1 MTASLPPEGNP
12 IGGLVRRTG
21 NTYHPWGD
29 SMRSSRTTARTR
41 AAAGAAL
48 LTAALVLTGCG
59 AGGVDTAGDAKRDLS
74 AAGPADAKGDTA
86 AQGAADGYAGSGA
99 EKAPSAP
106 SKAPA
111 QQHVIRTASLSV
123 EVGDVTKAL
132 VTARDVTA
140 GAGGHVENEST
151 ERLDDGYVTSRIV
164 LRVPQER
171 YDSVLTELAGT
182 GKLLAR
188 KADAKDVTEQV
199 VDVESRI
206 ATQRAS
212 VARVRALMERAEKLT
227 DVVTLEGELSR
238 RQADLESLLAQQSSL
253 RDKTSLATITLE
265 LSQKEKPRAEE
276 NEEEGRP
283 GFGDALSGGWNA
295 LVGAVSWAVVV
306 LAALAPWLAVA
317 LIAYLVWRHVVR
329 PRRAKRTDAHPAAPP
344 EAPPAVPAARRNA
357 AGASVPPE
365 TPDAPGTGD

>member
-1 MTASLPPEGNP
+1 
-12 IGGLVRRTG
+12 
-21 NTYHPWGD
+21 
-29 SMRSSRTTARTR
+29 MRSSHTTARTR
-41 AAAGAAL
+41 AAAGAVL

-59 AGGVDTAGDAKRDLS
+59 AGGTDMAGDSKRDLS
-74 AAGPADAKGDTA
+74 AAAPADAK
-86 AQGAADGYAGSGA
+86 GAADGYAGSGA

-111 QQHVIRTASLSV
+111 QQQHVIRTASLSV
-123 EVGDVTKAL
+123 EVVDVTKAL
-132 VTARDVTA
+132 ATAREVTA
-140 GAGGHVENEST
+140 GAGGHVENETT
-151 ERLDDGYVTSRIV
+151 ERIDDGYVTSRIV

-171 YDSVLTELAGT
+171 YDSVLTELTGT

-212 VARVRALMERAEKLT
+212 VARVRALMERAERLT

-253 RDKTSLATITLE
+253 KDRTSLATITLE
-265 LSQKEKPRAEE
+265 LSQKEKPPAEKP
-276 NEEEGRP
+276 EEESRP

-295 LVGAVSWAVVV
+295 LVAAVSWAVVV

-317 LIAYLVWRHVVR
+317 LIVYLVWRHVVR
-329 PRRAKRTDAHPAAPP
+329 PRRAGRTAAGPAALP
-344 EAPPAVPAARRNA
+344 ETPPAVPAARRNA
-357 AGASVPPE
+357 AGAPVPPE
-365 TPDAPGTGD
+365 TPDTPSTGE

>member
-1 MTASLPPEGNP
+1 
-12 IGGLVRRTG
+12 
-21 NTYHPWGD
+21 
-29 SMRSSRTTARTR
+29 MRSSRTTARTR

-59 AGGVDTAGDAKRDLS
+59 AGGTAGDSKRDLS
-74 AAGPADAKGDTA
+74 AEAPADAKGA
-86 AQGAADGYAGSGA
+86 AERGAADGYAGSGGEQA
-99 EKAPSAP
+99 SAAPSAAP
-106 SKAPA
+106 SKAAA

-140 GAGGHVENEST
+140 GAGGRVENEST
-151 ERLDDGYVTSRIV
+151 ERLDDGYVTSRVV

-212 VARVRALMERAEKLT
+212 VARVRTLMERAEKLT

-253 RDKTSLATITLE
+253 RDRTSLATITLE
-265 LSQKEKPRAEE
+265 LSQKEKPRAEDDE
-276 NEEEGRP
+276 DDGRP

-317 LIAYLVWRHVVR
+317 LIGYLVWRRVVR
-329 PRRAKRTDAHPAAPP
+329 PRRAGRANALPTAPP
-344 EAPPAVPAARRNA
+344 EPPAAVPAARRNA
-357 AGASVPPE
+357 AGAPVPPE
-365 TPDAPGTGD
+365 TPGE

>member
-1 MTASLPPEGNP
+1 
-12 IGGLVRRTG
+12 
-21 NTYHPWGD
+21 
-29 SMRSSRTTARTR
+29 MRSSRTTARTR
-41 AAAGAAL
+41 AVAGAAL

-59 AGGVDTAGDAKRDLS
+59 AGGTAGDSKRDLS
-74 AAGPADAKGDTA
+74 AEAPADAKGA
-86 AQGAADGYAGSGA
+86 AERGAADGYAGSGGEQA
-99 EKAPSAP
+99 SAAPSAAP
-106 SKAPA
+106 SKAAA

-140 GAGGHVENEST
+140 GAGGRVENEST
-151 ERLDDGYVTSRIV
+151 ERLDDGYVTSRVV

-171 YDSVLTELAGT
+171 YDSVLTALAGT

-253 RDKTSLATITLE
+253 RDRTSLATITLE

-276 NEEEGRP
+276 DEDDGRP

-295 LVGAVSWAVVV
+295 LVGAVSWALVV

-317 LIAYLVWRHVVR
+317 LIGYLVWRRVVR
-329 PRRAKRTDAHPAAPP
+329 PRRAGRANALPTAPP
-344 EAPPAVPAARRNA
+344 EPPAAVPAARRNA
-357 AGASVPPE
+357 AGAPVPPE
-365 TPDAPGTGD
+365 TPGE

>member
-1 MTASLPPEGNP
+1 
-12 IGGLVRRTG
+12 
-21 NTYHPWGD
+21 
-29 SMRSSRTTARTR
+29 MRSSRTTARTR
-41 AAAGAAL
+41 ATAGAAL

-59 AGGVDTAGDAKRDLS
+59 AGGTAGDSKRDLS
-74 AAGPADAKGDTA
+74 AEAPADAKGA
-86 AQGAADGYAGSGA
+86 AERGAADGYAGSGGEQA
-99 EKAPSAP
+99 SAAPSAAP
-106 SKAPA
+106 SKAAA

-140 GAGGHVENEST
+140 GAGGRVENEST
-151 ERLDDGYVTSRIV
+151 ERLDDGYVTSRVV

-171 YDSVLTELAGT
+171 YDSVLTALAGT

-253 RDKTSLATITLE
+253 RDRTSLATITLE

-276 NEEEGRP
+276 DEDDGRP

-317 LIAYLVWRHVVR
+317 LIGYLVWRRVVR
-329 PRRAKRTDAHPAAPP
+329 PRRAGRANALPTAPP
-344 EAPPAVPAARRNA
+344 EPPAAVPAARRNA
-357 AGASVPPE
+357 AGAPVPPE
-365 TPDAPGTGD
+365 TPGE

>member
-1 MTASLPPEGNP
+1 
-12 IGGLVRRTG
+12 
-21 NTYHPWGD
+21 
-29 SMRSSRTTARTR
+29 MRSSRTTARTR
-41 AAAGAAL
+41 AAAGTAL
-48 LTAALVLTGCG
+48 LTAALMLTGCG
-59 AGGVDTAGDAKRDLS
+59 AGGDMAGDSKRDLS
-74 AAGPADAKGDTA
+74 AAAPADAKGDTEER
-86 AQGAADGYAGSGA
+86 GAADGYAGSGA

-140 GAGGHVENEST
+140 GAGGRVETEST
-151 ERLDDGYVTSRIV
+151 ERLDNGYVTSRIV
-164 LRVPQER
+164 LRVPQEQ

-212 VARVRALMERAEKLT
+212 VARVRALMERAERLT

-253 RDKTSLATITLE
+253 KDRTSLATITLE
-265 LSQKEKPRAEE
+265 LSQKEKPKAEE

-329 PRRAKRTDAHPAAPP
+329 PRRAKRTGAHPAALP

-357 AGASVPPE
+357 AGAAVPPE
-365 TPDAPGTGD
+365 TPDE

>member
-1 MTASLPPEGNP
+1 
-12 IGGLVRRTG
+12 
-21 NTYHPWGD
+21 
-29 SMRSSRTTARTR
+29 MRSSRTTARTR

-48 LTAALVLTGCG
+48 LTAALALTGCG
-59 AGGVDTAGDAKRDLS
+59 AGGTAGDSKRDLS
-74 AAGPADAKGDTA
+74 AEAPADARGA
-86 AQGAADGYAGSGA
+86 AERGAADGYAGSGG
-99 EKAPSAP
+99 EKAPAAPSAAP

-123 EVGDVTKAL
+123 EVGDVAKAL
-132 VTARDVTA
+132 VTAREVTA
-140 GAGGHVENEST
+140 GAGGRVENEST
-151 ERLDDGYVTSRIV
+151 ERLDDGYVTSRVV

-253 RDKTSLATITLE
+253 RDRTSLATITLE
-265 LSQKEKPRAEE
+265 LSQKEKPRAQEDE
-276 NEEEGRP
+276 DDGRP

-317 LIAYLVWRHVVR
+317 LIGYLVWRHVVR
-329 PRRAKRTDAHPAAPP
+329 PRRAGRAHALPTAPP
-344 EAPPAVPAARRNA
+344 EAPAAVPAARRNA
-357 AGASVPPE
+357 AGAPVPPE
-365 TPDAPGTGD
+365 TPDE

>member
-1 MTASLPPEGNP
+1 M
-12 IGGLVRRTG
+12 RR
-21 NTYHPWGD
+21 
-29 SMRSSRTTARTR
+29 SRTTAGTRT
-41 AAAGAAL
+41 AAGAAL

-59 AGGVDTAGDAKRDLS
+59 AGAGDAGTDAKRDLS
-74 AAGPADAKGDTA
+74 AAAPADAKGA
-86 AQGAADGYAGSGA
+86 AERGAADGYAGSGA

-106 SKAPA
+106 PKAPA

-140 GAGGHVENEST
+140 RAGGRVENEST
-151 ERLDDGYVTSRIV
+151 ERLDDGYVVSRVV

-171 YDSVLTELAGT
+171 YDSVLSELAGT

-265 LSQKEKPRAEE
+265 LSQKEKAPRAEDPE
-276 NEEEGRP
+276 DGRP
-283 GFGDALSGGWNA
+283 GFLDALAGGWNS
-295 LVGAVSWAVVV
+295 LVGAAAWVVVV

-317 LIAYLVWRHVVR
+317 LIAFVLWRRLIR
-329 PRRAKRTDAHPAAPP
+329 PRTARRARPAPAATPLPGQTRPEPNAAGVTTPAPP
-344 EAPPAVPAARRNA
+344 EAP
-357 AGASVPPE
+357 E
-365 TPDAPGTGD
+365 K